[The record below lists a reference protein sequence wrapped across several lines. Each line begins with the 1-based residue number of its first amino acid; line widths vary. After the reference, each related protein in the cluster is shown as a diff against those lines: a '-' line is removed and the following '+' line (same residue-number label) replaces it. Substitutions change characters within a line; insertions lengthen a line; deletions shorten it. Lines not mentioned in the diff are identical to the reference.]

1 MSEFVVNGPPGSRRD
16 MTLHLGGIAALTLV
30 LVTSGA
36 FDSDD
41 LPLARRLLMFGVISG
56 LLVVQASVIADVAR
70 RYSGSSLIETATAAV
85 FSLVTTLLLMTIE
98 VHLLKATV
106 VVPYEPDPLPDFALF
121 LAPFV
126 IPVGALVL
134 CIKWFGVARRDSPS
148 VSSVGSLTPPEPCD
162 TSPPMPALIENWPRE
177 PILRIRAADH
187 YLEIWTAGGIS
198 LVRGRMQDALR
209 RVSRT
214 AGIQPHRSWWV
225 SITEIDRIER
235 RGRDW
240 FLMMKDGESLPVARG
255 RAAAVRLS
263 LEDQRTD

>member
-1 MSEFVVNGPPGSRRD
+1 MMSEFVVNGPPNNRRD
-16 MTLHLGGIAALTLV
+16 VTLHVGGIAALTLV

-36 FDSDD
+36 FDSDN
-41 LPLARRLLMFGVISG
+41 LPLARRLLMFGVISA
-56 LLVVQASVIADVAR
+56 LLVAQASAIAGLVR
-70 RYSGSSLIETATAAV
+70 RYSGSSLIETATAAI

-134 CIKWFGVARRDSPS
+134 CLKWFGVARRDSPS

-162 TSPPMPALIENWPRE
+162 TSPPMLALIENWPRE

-198 LVRGRMQDALR
+198 LVRGRMRDALR
-209 RVSRT
+209 RVSQT

-225 SITEIDRIER
+225 AISEIVRIER

-240 FLMMKDGESLPVARG
+240 FLIMKDGTRLPVARG
-255 RAAAVRLS
+255 RAALVRLS
-263 LEDQRTD
+263 LED

>member
-1 MSEFVVNGPPGSRRD
+1 MSEFVVNGPPDSRRD

-36 FDSDD
+36 FDSDN
-41 LPLARRLLMFGVISG
+41 LPLARRLLMFGVISA
-56 LLVVQASVIADVAR
+56 LLVAQASLIADVAR
-70 RYSGSSLIETATAAV
+70 RYSGSSLIETAAAAV
-85 FSLVTTLLLMTIE
+85 FALATTLLLMTIE

-134 CIKWFGVARRDSPS
+134 CLKWSGVDRRDSPL
-148 VSSVGSLTPPEPCD
+148 VPSVGSLTPPEPSN
-162 TSPPMPALIENWPRE
+162 TSPPMPVLIENWPRE

-198 LVRGRMQDALR
+198 LVRGRMRDALR

-240 FLMMKDGESLPVARG
+240 FLMMKDGDRLPVARG
-255 RAAAVRLS
+255 RAAAARLS
-263 LEDQRTD
+263 FEDQRTD

>member
-1 MSEFVVNGPPGSRRD
+1 MSEFVVNGPPDSRRD

-36 FDSDD
+36 FDSDN
-41 LPLARRLLMFGVISG
+41 LPLARRLLMFGVISA
-56 LLVVQASVIADVAR
+56 LLVAQASVIADVAR
-70 RYSGSSLIETATAAV
+70 RYSGSSLIETAAAAV
-85 FSLVTTLLLMTIE
+85 FALATTLLLMTIE

-198 LVRGRMQDALR
+198 LVRGRMRDALR

-225 SITEIDRIER
+225 AITEIDRIER

-240 FLMMKDGESLPVARG
+240 FLMMKDGDRLPVARG
-255 RAAAVRLS
+255 RAASVRLS
-263 LEDQRTD
+263 FGGRRNL